1 MGQSD
6 FHYDNNNQYKQKEN
20 IAKTSEYLGLIFQLT
35 GAASGAIGAYYSAKS
50 AQYELDSQSATQQ
63 FQADM
68 ADINQ
73 QRAMFQAETIA
84 DSALKNIMM
93 MTMQYGQAKAA
104 ARASLGARNIQAGY
118 GSAAELVASN
128 TVMKEI
134 DYITMNT
141 NAVLARNKAMTDAV
155 NYENQGS
162 LLSASSKNLSSSSN
176 AMSPVSNT
184 VTSLIGS
191 AGRVAYG
198 QSSTTSP
205 LTSAIKSVSNWVNR

>member
-1 MGQSD
+1 MLSQSD
-6 FHYDNNNQYKQKEN
+6 FNYDDNKYRQREST
-20 IAKTSEYLGLIFQLT
+20 AKTSQYLGLIFQLT

-50 AQYELDSQSATQQ
+50 AQYELDSQSSTQK

-104 ARASLGARNIQAGY
+104 TRASLGARNIQAGY

-141 NAVLARNKAMTDAV
+141 NAVLARNKAVTDAV
-155 NYENQGS
+155 NYGNQGS
-162 LLSASSKNLSSSSN
+162 LLSAGSENLLSSSN
-176 AMSPVSNT
+176 AISPFSQAT
-184 VTSLIGS
+184 TSLIGS

-198 QSSTTSP
+198 QFRTTSP
-205 LTSAIKSVSNWVNR
+205 LTSAIKSVSDWVKK